1 MEIILDEWKSIIGF
15 FGVITLFLTTI
26 GYKTKRAKITSV
38 GESFASTINK
48 LSSKDDTER
57 ISAAILLRR
66 FFDPKTEMGI
76 GSTPYAKEAV
86 NVIAGTLR
94 TLPVNNFQKILADS
108 LAYAPDLI
116 GIDLQKTNLQDAY
129 LGVQKKQSKRINLSK
144 GDFYKSD
151 LSRASFKGAILN
163 HAVFYQARLLG
174 TVFRDADLRYAN
186 FYEANIL
193 GAKFNNAKLEGAA
206 FNFARNIP
214 EDILKHLDC
223 NGIYKTNISSNKDLG
238 IYVPKEKLKIF
249 ISKSNALSL
258 EQETRYENLLEIL
271 QERGKIETLERTEYQ
286 PFGAL
291 STISTQIKG
300 CSGLVIIGF
309 EQLKIKDG
317 DFRSLTNEHKEL
329 CDISLATPW
338 NHIEAGMAAMMGIPI
353 LILADNGINDGI
365 FEDVL
370 DDSLLFRTT
379 FSKQIE
385 TKELRK
391 KIDEWYDAIK

>member
-1 MEIILDEWKSIIGF
+1 MEIILDEWKSIIGVL
-15 FGVITLFLTTI
+15 GIITLFLTTI
-26 GYKTKRAKITSV
+26 GYKTKRAKIASV
-38 GESFASTINK
+38 GESFTSTINK

-94 TLPVNNFQKILADS
+94 TLPANNFQKILADS
-108 LAYAPDLI
+108 LAYAPNLI

-129 LGVQKKQSKRINLSK
+129 LGVQKKQNKRINLSK

-163 HAVFYQARLLG
+163 HTVFYQARLLG
-174 TVFRDADLRYAN
+174 TVFKEADLRYAN

-193 GAKFNNAKLEGAA
+193 GAKFKNAKLEGAD

-214 EDILKHLDC
+214 EDILVHLD
-223 NGIYKTNISSNKDLG
+223 NEGIYKTNISISKDVER
-238 IYVPKEKLKIF
+238 YEPKEKLKIF
-249 ISKSNALSL
+249 ISKSNVLSL

-291 STISTQIKG
+291 STISTQMKG
-300 CSGLVIIGF
+300 CSGIVIIGF
-309 EQLKIKDG
+309 EQFKIKDG
-317 DFRSLTNEHKEL
+317 DFRSLTNEYKEL

-353 LILADNGINDGI
+353 LILADEGINDGI
-365 FEDVL
+365 FEDIL
-370 DDSLLFRTT
+370 DDSLLFRAR
-379 FSKQIE
+379 FSKKIE

-391 KIDEWYDAIK
+391 KIDEWYDAIN